1 MMRASPQGRISTS
14 QDTVWSTFRQQLLD
28 KYKWMLNHSSSDGI
42 GYQSSSLFTLN
53 KDCCESYNFLISL
66 KQKPKNRPGDLVLPD
81 PNGNTSISNPL
92 IFRSNTPQ
100 IPGTVI
106 MPFHFKPFPAISRH
120 YSLLKQFQPLIVISN
135 FSSHVKPFLIISSR
149 LTHFPPFPAN
159 FRDFQQY
166 PAIPAILILKYVQI
180 SKSTQKH
187 LKVPP
192 NTPKVPPKVPKYLQ
206 VVNTTF
212 DYPQLPSSSY
222 KYLKVPISTT
232 KYTLVH
238 SSTSN

>member
-1 MMRASPQGRISTS
+1 
-14 QDTVWSTFRQQLLD
+14 
-28 KYKWMLNHSSSDGI
+28 MLNHSRSDGI
-42 GYQSSSLFTLN
+42 GYQSSSFFTLN
-53 KDCCESYNFLISL
+53 KDCCERYNFLISL
-66 KQKPKNRPGDLVLPD
+66 KQKPKTRPGDLVLPD
-81 PNGNTSISNPL
+81 LNGNTSKSNPL

-120 YSLLKQFQPLIVISN
+120 YSLLKQLQPLIVISN

-192 NTPKVPPKVPKYLQ
+192 KYPQSTPKSPQVSPSCQHYFRLPPITFKYHQ
-206 VVNTTF
+206 VHLSTLKYFQLTLYTSK
-212 DYPQLPSSSY
+212 YPQSTPNYPQIPSSSSNY
-222 KYLKVPISTT
+222 PPSTLIT
-232 KYTLVH
+232 PP
-238 SSTSN
+238 